1 MMLLN
6 GKASSISSLI
16 LGAGLLALPLVAA
29 ADWSGKGE
37 AGAALSTA
45 NTGAENTTFS
55 LKFDLV
61 SEVEKWKHVFGGSAL
76 YTSSKAEASAEDT
89 NPEEETSANRWELHE
104 QSDYKF
110 TKNTFWFGAVRHEN
124 DEIGSFEY
132 QTALTIGLGHKF
144 IDNDQTK
151 LTAQLGAG
159 YKRFK
164 QRDLDID
171 GDAIVTGAIELKQV
185 LTPNT
190 VLLDKLSVESGSS
203 NTLIQNDL
211 ALQVKMTDVL
221 ALALGYQVRY
231 NTKPGPRAFG
241 GGDYAHSDRL
251 LTANLVYEFK

>member
-6 GKASSISSLI
+6 GKVRLI
-16 LGAGLLALPLVAA
+16 LGIGMGMLTLPLVAA

-45 NTGAENTTFS
+45 NTGAQNTTYTAK
-55 LKFDLV
+55 LDLA
-61 SEVEKWKHVFGGSAL
+61 SEVEKWKHAFGGSTI
-76 YTSSKAEASAEDT
+76 YTSSKAEASATD
-89 NPEEETSANRWELHE
+89 PDPQDETSANRWELHE
-104 QSDYKF
+104 QSDYNF
-110 TKNTFWFGAVRHEN
+110 TPHTFWFGAVRYEN
-124 DEIGSFEY
+124 DDIGSFER
-132 QTALTIGLGHKF
+132 QTALTTGLGHKF
-144 IDNDQTK
+144 VDNDRTK

-159 YKRFK
+159 YKRSK
-164 QRDLDID
+164 ERSASESD
-171 GDAIVTGAIELKQV
+171 GDAIVTGLIDFKQA

-190 VLLDKLSVESGSS
+190 MLLDKLSVESGSS

-241 GGDYAHSDRL
+241 SGDYAHSDRL